1 MSRILTG
8 GLETISVR
16 YNWDAISIWHLNQA
30 VSRKEDPRCVTSPD
44 ARLTGMGR
52 SPGEGLGTMSSWKHL
67 REEGRHFAKKHRVG
81 AKRALVGVLIAAM
94 TISTMNV
101 PAIAEELGITAD
113 AQEQIIQDSTVNTE
127 NQSATAEGTPA
138 EGTDATVNEG
148 DDSADTSADAA
159 TDTTADTQSADDQ
172 QPNEAAGTESDQN
185 NPTEG
190 GSSENDPVAVEEDT
204 TAQVAVKV
212 TNASLKYTDAN
223 GAEQT
228 VSENKDAVDFP
239 TQTEIKF
246 SVTANDGF
254 QASRVFYTV
263 DGVDTDVAADESG
276 TYTIPAEA
284 VKDGLAITVETAEIP
299 AADEPAA
306 DGAAGEAE
314 QPAADDGEQEAT
326 GDSSVVDTV
335 VSEDGSEISEL
346 EKADVVADVSSPAFE
361 GYAYVGDIIVK
372 VTAGEGVVPEGTTVQ
387 AYEVNRQDVLD
398 AVSAVVEQK
407 GNVIND
413 SVAIDVTLLGPAGN
427 VIQPEG
433 AVNVCFFNT
442 SLGDGDINVYRVADD
457 ASTVQEINARQA
469 DSTVQSFDVNHFSIY
484 VVDEE
489 TGEPA
494 LATYTFMVNGEVA
507 SEQTVKNGDI
517 LYEPAAPEATEDGY
531 KFVGWYTAEDG
542 GEPFNIF
549 GEQQDV
555 VAGKTVL
562 YARFDEVHYVFFY
575 DEQGRIVHTEE
586 GITGSEIT
594 TDTATQILEQTLDLS
609 HGLSGWY
616 DNKGLSGDPVDSV
629 TLGNKNVYLWPR
641 VEEGH
646 WITFDSDGGTYIEP
660 QFVAGDASSVEPANP
675 NKTGYTFAGWETE
688 DGEKFNFGEKL
699 NENINLVAQWNPSQ
713 TTYTVIYWIENANDE
728 TYSFL
733 TSRVQNGYSG
743 QRTDAAELNERMWSE
758 IPQAQREAIGLE
770 WKDIRLSDSHAIN
783 NQDIAGDGSTIV
795 NVYYDRV
802 DYDVVFYK
810 GTWHDGWFGSGYY
823 EWTQYKVITAKV
835 GSYIGDQWPE
845 FEGYNWYIGKDSSSS
860 QVYLETMPSG
870 GFVFRKAARRFN
882 RGNLLYREA

>member
-1 MSRILTG
+1 
-8 GLETISVR
+8 
-16 YNWDAISIWHLNQA
+16 
-30 VSRKEDPRCVTSPD
+30 
-44 ARLTGMGR
+44 
-52 SPGEGLGTMSSWKHL
+52 MSSWKHL

-138 EGTDATVNEG
+138 EGTDATVDEG
-148 DDSADTSADAA
+148 DDPADTSADAA
-159 TDTTADTQSADDQ
+159 TDTTADVQPADDQ
-172 QPNEAAGTESDQN
+172 QPDEAAGAESDQN
-185 NPTEG
+185 NLTR
-190 GSSENDPVAVEEDT
+190 GSSENEPAAVEEDT

-212 TNASLKYTDAN
+212 ANASLKYTDAN

-263 DGVDTDVAADESG
+263 DSVDTDVAADESG

-284 VKDGLAITVETAEIP
+284 VNDGLAITVETAEIP
-299 AADEPAA
+299 AADEPAT
-306 DGAAGEAE
+306 DDAAGEAE

-469 DSTVQSFDVNHFSIY
+469 DSTVQSFDVNHFFHLRS
-484 VVDEE
+484 
-489 TGEPA
+489 
-494 LATYTFMVNGEVA
+494 
-507 SEQTVKNGDI
+507 
-517 LYEPAAPEATEDGY
+517 
-531 KFVGWYTAEDG
+531 
-542 GEPFNIF
+542 
-549 GEQQDV
+549 
-555 VAGKTVL
+555 
-562 YARFDEVHYVFFY
+562 
-575 DEQGRIVHTEE
+575 GR
-586 GITGSEIT
+586 
-594 TDTATQILEQTLDLS
+594 
-609 HGLSGWY
+609 
-616 DNKGLSGDPVDSV
+616 
-629 TLGNKNVYLWPR
+629 
-641 VEEGH
+641 
-646 WITFDSDGGTYIEP
+646 
-660 QFVAGDASSVEPANP
+660 
-675 NKTGYTFAGWETE
+675 
-688 DGEKFNFGEKL
+688 
-699 NENINLVAQWNPSQ
+699 
-713 TTYTVIYWIENANDE
+713 
-728 TYSFL
+728 
-733 TSRVQNGYSG
+733 
-743 QRTDAAELNERMWSE
+743 
-758 IPQAQREAIGLE
+758 
-770 WKDIRLSDSHAIN
+770 
-783 NQDIAGDGSTIV
+783 GDG
-795 NVYYDRV
+795 
-802 DYDVVFYK
+802 
-810 GTWHDGWFGSGYY
+810 
-823 EWTQYKVITAKV
+823 
-835 GSYIGDQWPE
+835 
-845 FEGYNWYIGKDSSSS
+845 
-860 QVYLETMPSG
+860 
-870 GFVFRKAARRFN
+870 
-882 RGNLLYREA
+882 